1 MNEKIAWQN
10 FLETGSVE
18 DYLTYLQFK
27 NISGISSINNAH
39 NYDLEDTKGSAYGNN
54 GYGPKGPQY

>member
-10 FLETGSVE
+10 FLESGAVE

-27 NISGISSINNAH
+27 NISDIPAFNNAD
-39 NYDLEDTKGSAYGNN
+39 YDLEELADNAYRNN
-54 GYGPKGPQY
+54 GYGFKGTKY